1 MKSQVSDACPHR
13 CRPRHNPGFGKIRS
27 EAASR
32 HATAGAAKIRIVN
45 KKYEKCGF
53 SKARGTTRRFQR
65 ALSEASLVRTSRTSA
80 TLGGSRGSTAPL
92 LRCIGSSAEKR
103 WFSTDSGHLAP
114 IRGRHGRRHVVR
126 RYDQL

>member
-1 MKSQVSDACPHR
+1 MKSQSERRVSASLQTAPQ
-13 CRPRHNPGFGKIRS
+13 PGFWEFRS

-53 SKARGTTRRFQR
+53 SKARGTIRRFQR

-80 TLGGSRGSTAPL
+80 ALGGSRGSTAPL

-103 WFSTDSGHLAP
+103 WFST
-114 IRGRHGRRHVVR
+114 
-126 RYDQL
+126 